1 MWEILQREAIYLW
14 YYFTVQLD
22 QIVWYWV
29 AGMVF
34 GSAISVFLKNPIHEV
49 VRSLDGTVSEY
60 SGIVIASLLGVASP
74 LCMYGTIPFLQA
86 WLLDGMSMGSASAF
100 MVTGPATKITNLSTV
115 KIILGWKR
123 FALYLLYVMAF
134 ACLSGWLVDF
144 MI

>member
-34 GSAISVFLKNPIHEV
+34 GSAISVFLKNPIHEA

-74 LCMYGTIPFLQA
+74 LCMYGTIPLAASFSRSGIRDD
-86 WLLDGMSMGSASAF
+86 WL
-100 MVTGPATKITNLSTV
+100 V
-115 KIILGWKR
+115 
-123 FALYLLYVMAF
+123 AF